1 MMNTTR
7 NSNNNELTMN
17 DDNNTSSF
25 ATIIRLVGWI
35 CRFILFDLSL
45 LVLFA
50 IFVFTVLL
58 HKVHDDFIYPQL
70 QLMLFERD
78 NRQFTDTTYY
88 HRYCTGDDFT
98 ATSHHELMI
107 QDNFSTEDSVQH
119 MLTHGASIY
128 PNLLTNETAFELRD
142 WISRENKVRE
152 GWDVIE
158 SENRYTWGIDMN
170 MHPML
175 QTFWKEL
182 ASNENFLNGVQAI
195 VGPDP
200 AIIEFTAITSSFGAT
215 EQYLHSD
222 VRPSGSA
229 VKFSRS
235 FVPSYSLFVPLQDTT
250 YDMGSTKVC
259 PGSHLCSDGAD
270 DYCDDYNL
278 AMSGTDGV
286 WSMGSGTLLNQQL
299 FHKGT
304 AFTQEGAQDRVV
316 LM

>member
-1 MMNTTR
+1 MTNSSR
-7 NSNNNELTMN
+7 NSNSNELTTKDAN
-17 DDNNTSSF
+17 KAS
-25 ATIIRLVGWI
+25 ARIIRLVGWI
-35 CRFILFDLSL
+35 CRLILFDLSL

-58 HKVHDDFIYPQL
+58 HKIHDDFLYPQL
-70 QLMLFERD
+70 QLMFFERD
-78 NRQFTDTTYY
+78 NRQYTDTTYY
-88 HRYCTGDDFT
+88 HRSCTGDDIT

-107 QDNFSTEDSVQH
+107 QDNFTTEDSVQH

-128 PNLLTNETAFELRD
+128 PNLITNETATELRD
-142 WISRENKVRE
+142 WISRENKIRE
-152 GWDVIE
+152 GWNVIE
-158 SENRYTWGIDMN
+158 SQNRYTWGIDIN
-170 MHPML
+170 MHPMI

-182 ASNENFLNGVQAI
+182 ASNEKFLNGVQAI

-200 AIIEFTAITSSFGAT
+200 AIIELTAITSSFGAT

-222 VRPSGSA
+222 VVPSGSA
-229 VKFSRS
+229 VKFSRA

-259 PGSHLCSDGAD
+259 PGSHLCSAGAD

-278 AMSGTDGV
+278 AMSGIDGV
-286 WSMGSGTLLNQQL
+286 WSMGSGALLNQQI

-304 AFTQEGAQDRVV
+304 AFTQKGAQDRVV